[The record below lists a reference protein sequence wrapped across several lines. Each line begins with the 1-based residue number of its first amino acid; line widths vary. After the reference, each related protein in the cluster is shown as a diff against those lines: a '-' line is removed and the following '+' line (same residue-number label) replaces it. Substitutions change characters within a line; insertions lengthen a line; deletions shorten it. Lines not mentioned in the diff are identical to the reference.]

1 MYIQDEN
8 FNRRTWTEVELAENG
23 PPETTRISKFEAK
36 RRATVLYISITLYY
50 AIASKENMVWCWKGV
65 WVNGIPRNSEDPR
78 VWKDLKDH
86 FSSNRQPRCEQIYIN
101 CGLLLKDNLRTL
113 LSRRYASTKTSIVE
127 SHAHSRRL
135 YWVVR
140 IAAGMENK
148 KMTHQ
153 RSWIKL
159 HNVTRVVYSSDEPT

>member
-86 FSSNRQPRCEQIYIN
+86 FSSNRQPRCEQIYMN
-101 CGLLLKDNLRTL
+101 CGLLSKDISRTL
-113 LSRRYASTKTSIVE
+113 RSRRCSTSQTNTVDC
-127 SHAHSRRL
+127 HAVGRSPH
-135 YWVVR
+135 WVVR
-140 IAAGMENK
+140 VVAGIENK

-153 RSWIKL
+153 RLRI
-159 HNVTRVVYSSDEPT
+159 TCEQG

>member
-65 WVNGIPRNSEDPR
+65 WVNGIPRNSEDPMILQ
-78 VWKDLKDH
+78 DFNDQ
-86 FSSNRQPRCEQIYIN
+86 FSSNRQTRGEKIYIKVRIF
-101 CGLLLKDNLRTL
+101 LKDRARTL
-113 LSRRYASTKTSIVE
+113 PSRY
-127 SHAHSRRL
+127 
-135 YWVVR
+135 
-140 IAAGMENK
+140 
-148 KMTHQ
+148 
-153 RSWIKL
+153 
-159 HNVTRVVYSSDEPT
+159 

>member
-1 MYIQDEN
+1 ML
-8 FNRRTWTEVELAENG
+8 EVARGGSSEI
-23 PPETTRISKFEAK
+23 TRISKFKAK
-36 RRATVLYISITLYY
+36 TAATVLYISITLYY

-65 WVNGIPRNSEDPR
+65 WVTVFHGNSEDPR

-101 CGLLLKDNLRTL
+101 CGLLSKDNSRTL
-113 LSRRYASTKTSIVE
+113 PFLRYASTKTSIVE
-127 SHAHSRRL
+127 RHAHTRRL

-153 RSWIKL
+153 RSWINL

>member
-86 FSSNRQPRCEQIYIN
+86 FSSNRVPRGEQIYTKVRIF
-101 CGLLLKDNLRTL
+101 LKDHALTLRF
-113 LSRRYASTKTSIVE
+113 RY
-127 SHAHSRRL
+127 
-135 YWVVR
+135 
-140 IAAGMENK
+140 
-148 KMTHQ
+148 
-153 RSWIKL
+153 
-159 HNVTRVVYSSDEPT
+159 

>member
-65 WVNGIPRNSEDPR
+65 WVNDIARNSEDPR
-78 VWKDLKDH
+78 VWQDWKDH
-86 FSSNRQPRCEQIYIN
+86 FSSNRVPRGEQIYTKVRIF
-101 CGLLLKDNLRTL
+101 LKDHARTL
-113 LSRRYASTKTSIVE
+113 RFR
-127 SHAHSRRL
+127 
-135 YWVVR
+135 
-140 IAAGMENK
+140 
-148 KMTHQ
+148 
-153 RSWIKL
+153 
-159 HNVTRVVYSSDEPT
+159 

>member
-101 CGLLLKDNLRTL
+101 CGLLSKDISRTL
-113 LSRRYASTKTSIVE
+113 RSRRCSTSQTNTIDC
-127 SHAHSRRL
+127 HAVGRSPH
-135 YWVVR
+135 WVVR
-140 IAAGMENK
+140 VVAGIENK

-153 RSWIKL
+153 RLRI
-159 HNVTRVVYSSDEPT
+159 TCEQG